1 MRYTDRLAQPGVPAN
16 MQNIFVYGTLMF
28 DAVWERVVTRHYDK
42 QAAILPGFKRLQVKG
57 EKYPG
62 LVRSF
67 AGAVEGYIYFDVTA
81 RDVRLLDKFEGKYY
95 RRRKVKVR
103 TADGSVHTAG
113 AYVFGRR
120 YRRLLGASSWDPQRF
135 QARYLSGFIKEYRGS

>member
-1 MRYTDRLAQPGVPAN
+1 

-28 DAVWERVVTRHYDK
+28 DNVWERVVTRRYQK

-67 AGAVEGYIYFDVTA
+67 AGAVQGFIYFDVTA
-81 RDVRLLDKFEGKYY
+81 RDVGLLDKFEGEYY
-95 RRRKVKVR
+95 CRRRLRVR
-103 TADGSVHTAG
+103 TADGRVHTAS

-120 YRRLLGASSWDPQRF
+120 YRRLLGVSSWDPQRF
-135 QARYLSGFIKEYRGS
+135 QARYLSGFIKEYKGT